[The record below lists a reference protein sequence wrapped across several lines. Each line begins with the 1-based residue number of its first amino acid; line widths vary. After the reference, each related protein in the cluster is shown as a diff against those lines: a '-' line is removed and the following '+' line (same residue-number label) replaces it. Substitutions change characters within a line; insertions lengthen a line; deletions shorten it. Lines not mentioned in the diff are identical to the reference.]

1 LNLVRIITDNKP
13 RLRKRLLW
21 FVGIYAGSVL
31 AFGAITGLL
40 ELLLPR

>member
-1 LNLVRIITDNKP
+1 MRITTDNKP

-31 AFGAITGLL
+31 TFGAITGLL
-40 ELLLPR
+40 ELLLPK

>member
-1 LNLVRIITDNKP
+1 MSITTDNKP
-13 RLRKRLLW
+13 RLSKRLLW
-21 FVGIYAGSVL
+21 FAGIYAGSVL